1 MKKCG
6 RCALLLMLFLALGV
20 AARET
25 PEIFDLADDVSN
37 DGMAVRSDDH
47 HSQLALRALYPH
59 ELARTTL
66 ARPSAFPKAGKK
78 HFWFGPSLDASSKA
92 GRIILQFLSIELK

>member
-1 MKKCG
+1 MRLRG

-25 PEIFDLADDVSN
+25 PELLELTEDMSNEGMVVGYEDPLPELAS
-37 DGMAVRSDDH
+37 R
-47 HSQLALRALYPH
+47 RLYPY
-59 ELARTTL
+59 ELARPTL
-66 ARPSAFPKAGKK
+66 APPSAFAKVSKK

-92 GRIILQFLSIELK
+92 GKDILQFLSTQRE